1 MIKVVLVDDEE
12 IIRTGISKIIDWH
25 SAGCE
30 LTAVFENGKQAF
42 DYLCSYPAD
51 IVITDIKMPVM
62 DGIQLVKEANY
73 HQLPVKF
80 ILLSGY
86 GEFEYAKAAME
97 YGVQHYILKPSDET
111 QIIQALNSLIE
122 KIQEEKQML
131 QTLYTN
137 ERNMHKLLPTAKE
150 GFLSNFILQGA
161 CSDSD
166 YDFFHQILMSQA
178 TDCRLIAFQLEK
190 ENTYLSQFALR
201 NISQEILREDA
212 SFCFAILYEQI
223 ILLTTLNPL
232 NHLIEKIVLIKEK
245 FESFFSIPLRAVIT
259 SSRTFREL
267 PALYDEAK
275 ESLVYY
281 YYLPADTIMT
291 PDITQK
297 LLIKHQGDF
306 QFSKEK
312 LKSCLSTGSFE
323 DSVIYI
329 DLFFQGLQ
337 NSMYRVEDMQ
347 NRIFDLYLFLKSL
360 SKNENK
366 ILDYQKLR
374 KLISLDTLSDARVFI
389 LHTLE
394 QLAAENQNFLQ
405 DHQKSIVETIMKLVD
420 EHISNPSLSLKW
432 IARTKLYMSEDY
444 LSKLF
449 SKTAGMKFTKYLTE
463 QKINFAK
470 KYLEENPEIK
480 VIELCDALGF
490 ENNPTYLSTLFKNH
504 TGMTLTDYRKQLRI
518 PQHCK
523 LTQKYNLNK
532 EIQDHDQ

>member
-1 MIKVVLVDDEE
+1 MIKVILVDDEE
-12 IIRTGISKIIDWH
+12 IIRTGISKIIDWNK
-25 SAGCE
+25 AGCE

-42 DYLCSYPAD
+42 DYLCSNPAD

-111 QIIQALNSLIE
+111 QIIQALKSLIE

-131 QTLYTN
+131 QSLVTSK
-137 ERNMHKLLPTAKE
+137 RNMHKLLPAAKE
-150 GFLSNFILQGA
+150 GFLSNYILQGA

-166 YDFFHQILMSQA
+166 YEYFHQILMSEA
-178 TDCRLIAFQLEK
+178 TDCRLIAFQLER
-190 ENTYLSQFALR
+190 ENTFLSQFALK
-201 NISQEILREDA
+201 NISQELLNEDA
-212 SFCFAILYEQI
+212 SFCSTIVYEQI
-223 ILLTTLNPL
+223 ILLTTLHPL
-232 NHLIEKIVLIKEK
+232 DDLVEKIKMIKEK
-245 FESFFSIPLRAVIT
+245 FESYFSISLRAAIT
-259 SSRTFREL
+259 SSNTFREL

-281 YYLPADTIMT
+281 YYLPTDTIMT

-297 LLIKHQGDF
+297 LLIMHQGDF
-306 QFSKEK
+306 QFPKDK
-312 LKSCLSTGSFE
+312 LKSCLSTGSLE
-323 DSVIYI
+323 DAVACI

-337 NSMYRVEDMQ
+337 DSMHRVEDMQ

-374 KLISLDTLSDARVFI
+374 KLISLDTLSQARMFI
-389 LHTLE
+389 LNTIE
-394 QLAAENQNFLQ
+394 QLSIENQNFVQ
-405 DHQKSIVETIMKLVD
+405 DHQKNMVKTIMKLVD

-432 IARTKLYMSEDY
+432 IARNKLYMSEDY

-449 SKTAGMKFTKYLTE
+449 SRNTGMKFTKYLTE
-463 QKINFAK
+463 QKINYAK
-470 KYLEENPEIK
+470 KYLRENPEIK

-504 TGMTLTDYRKQLRI
+504 TGMTLTDYRKL
-518 PQHCK
+518 
-523 LTQKYNLNK
+523 LL
-532 EIQDHDQ
+532 